1 MTLTRTGRSTI
12 AAVILT
18 LMPGAVATEVATAG
32 RLKTRSATGT
42 VPDQQHGA
50 AEAVCPK
57 GTKAVSGGFKTE
69 FFGVDLDFPFIPIEA
84 SRRARSRGW
93 TSSGFN
99 DGTAEGDL
107 TSFAYCRK
115 QKLKADTDTVPAPVG
130 EFVTASAACPAGT
143 KIVSGGFEASPVDT
157 VGTTPVLYVSESRR
171 ASKRRWEASAFSNG
185 NEEGEL
191 EAAAYCAKERKPK
204 ARHASTTLDSATPS
218 ASVIAHCKRR
228 ERVVS
233 GGFGSPDDSGE
244 ATPRFPGLEAHRQA
258 TLESLRVLRQQ
269 RRTDPRSPRTPT
281 ARGSGSVDSLRG
293 TVSRHQPH
301 LERGSRQLPR
311 AAQQAE
317 DAGDVG
323 LGLGD
328 RRDAVAGGHGRGA
341 GVVGG
346 EGERH
351 RSRIGAAGR
360 DIRRA
365 WAAIAAGASNGSSRP

>member
-32 RLKTRSATGT
+32 RLKTRSATET
-42 VPDQQHGA
+42 VPDQHHGA

-93 TSSGFN
+93 KSSGFN
-99 DGTAEGDL
+99 DGTAAGDL

-115 QKLKADTDTVPAPVG
+115 QKLKAATDTVPAPVG
-130 EFVTASAACPAGT
+130 EFVTATAACPAGT

-244 ATPRFPGLEAHRQA
+244 ATPRFLASKRMGK
-258 TLESLRVLRQQ
+258 
-269 RRTDPRSPRTPT
+269 RRWKVSAFYGNNGAPIQIT
-281 ARGSGSVDSLRG
+281 AYAYC
-293 TVSRHQPH
+293 
-301 LERGSRQLPR
+301 ERKRKR
-311 AAQQAE
+311 
-317 DAGDVG
+317 
-323 LGLGD
+323 
-328 RRDAVAGGHGRGA
+328 
-341 GVVGG
+341 
-346 EGERH
+346 
-351 RSRIGAAGR
+351 
-360 DIRRA
+360 
-365 WAAIAAGASNGSSRP
+365 

>member
-1 MTLTRTGRSTI
+1 
-12 AAVILT
+12 
-18 LMPGAVATEVATAG
+18 
-32 RLKTRSATGT
+32 
-42 VPDQQHGA
+42 
-50 AEAVCPK
+50 VCPK

-84 SRRARSRGW
+84 SRRTRSRGW

-115 QKLKADTDTVPAPVG
+115 QKLKAATDTVPAPVG
-130 EFVTASAACPAGT
+130 EFVTATATCPAGT

-191 EAAAYCAKERKPK
+191 EAAAYCAKEKKPK
-204 ARHASTTLDSATPS
+204 ARHASTTLDSETPS

-244 ATPRFPGLEAHRQA
+244 ATPRFLASKRMGK
-258 TLESLRVLRQQ
+258 
-269 RRTDPRSPRTPT
+269 RRWK
-281 ARGSGSVDSLRG
+281 
-293 TVSRHQPH
+293 VSAFY
-301 LERGSRQLPR
+301 GN
-311 AAQQAE
+311 
-317 DAGDVG
+317 
-323 LGLGD
+323 
-328 RRDAVAGGHGRGA
+328 
-341 GVVGG
+341 
-346 EGERH
+346 
-351 RSRIGAAGR
+351 
-360 DIRRA
+360 
-365 WAAIAAGASNGSSRP
+365 AGATIQITAYAYCERKRKR

>member
-1 MTLTRTGRSTI
+1 M
-12 AAVILT
+12 
-18 LMPGAVATEVATAG
+18 
-32 RLKTRSATGT
+32 
-42 VPDQQHGA
+42 
-50 AEAVCPK
+50 CPK

-84 SRRARSRGW
+84 SRRTRSRGW

-115 QKLKADTDTVPAPVG
+115 QKLKAATDTVPAPVG
-130 EFVTASAACPAGT
+130 EFVTATATCPAGT

-191 EAAAYCAKERKPK
+191 EAAAYCAKEKKPK
-204 ARHASTTLDSATPS
+204 ARHASTTLDSETPS

-244 ATPRFPGLEAHRQA
+244 ATPRFLASKRMGK
-258 TLESLRVLRQQ
+258 
-269 RRTDPRSPRTPT
+269 RRWK
-281 ARGSGSVDSLRG
+281 
-293 TVSRHQPH
+293 VSAFY
-301 LERGSRQLPR
+301 GN
-311 AAQQAE
+311 
-317 DAGDVG
+317 
-323 LGLGD
+323 
-328 RRDAVAGGHGRGA
+328 
-341 GVVGG
+341 
-346 EGERH
+346 
-351 RSRIGAAGR
+351 
-360 DIRRA
+360 
-365 WAAIAAGASNGSSRP
+365 AGATIQITAYAYCERKRKR